1 MIDRDILR
9 HPSVC
14 TDELISAFDRLNSAI
29 SVFIEYFN
37 NMIEIMEYLGEL
49 PIYGTMNVKEYGKK
63 LTTHKN
69 DIYKNS
75 SKPRKVQSV
84 YRRWRNDYTY
94 CFA

>member
-1 MIDRDILR
+1 MIDRDTLR

-14 TDELISAFDRLNSAI
+14 TDEMISAFEELKDSILHC
-29 SVFIEYFN
+29 IEYFN
-37 NMIEIMEYLGEL
+37 DLVALMEYLCEL
-49 PIYGTMNVKEYGKK
+49 PIYNTMAVKEYGTK
-63 LTTHKN
+63 LAVHKN

-75 SKPRKVQSV
+75 SKPQKVQRV